1 VQPEGHHDPWLVWL
15 LVCRAGPWGS
25 VRMLLS
31 LPTPPRPT
39 SITTTAL
46 PFRIRVATDGGM
58 EIQIAGVTHDIWRK
72 VEDE

>member
-31 LPTPPRPT
+31 PPTPCRPT
-39 SITTTAL
+39 PITTTGL
-46 PFRIRVATDGGM
+46 RFVVRVGFEGAM
-58 EIQIAGVTHDIWRK
+58 SVRVIA
-72 VEDE
+72 